1 MKETVQNIAKMIPVF
16 VKFSIRTI
24 IFMKIIKHIIKK
36 NYLDCLNFF
45 LIRDVMGFS
54 ASFPFDVPMFGK
66 VTMSYLDRFKIRLSI
81 ASEIHLISNILLQ
94 TCIYSYGLTI
104 KGSYF

>member
-1 MKETVQNIAKMIPVF
+1 MIPVF

-24 IFMKIIKHIIKK
+24 IFMKIIKHTFGLLK
-36 NYLDCLNFF
+36 LF
-45 LIRDVMGFS
+45 LIQDVMGFS

-81 ASEIHLISNILLQ
+81 ASEIQ
-94 TCIYSYGLTI
+94 
-104 KGSYF
+104 K

>member
-24 IFMKIIKHIIKK
+24 IFMKIIKHIFGLLK
-36 NYLDCLNFF
+36 LF

-54 ASFPFDVPMFGK
+54 ASFPFDGPMFGK

-81 ASEIHLISNILLQ
+81 ASEIQ
-94 TCIYSYGLTI
+94 
-104 KGSYF
+104 K

>member
-1 MKETVQNIAKMIPVF
+1 
-16 VKFSIRTI
+16 
-24 IFMKIIKHIIKK
+24 MKIIKHIFGLLK
-36 NYLDCLNFF
+36 LF

-81 ASEIHLISNILLQ
+81 ASEIQ
-94 TCIYSYGLTI
+94 
-104 KGSYF
+104 K

>member
-1 MKETVQNIAKMIPVF
+1 MKETVQNITKMIPVF

-24 IFMKIIKHIIKK
+24 IFMKIIKHIFGLIKH
-36 NYLDCLNFF
+36 FF
-45 LIRDVMGFS
+45 NPGCDGVYS

-81 ASEIHLISNILLQ
+81 ASEIQ
-94 TCIYSYGLTI
+94 
-104 KGSYF
+104 K